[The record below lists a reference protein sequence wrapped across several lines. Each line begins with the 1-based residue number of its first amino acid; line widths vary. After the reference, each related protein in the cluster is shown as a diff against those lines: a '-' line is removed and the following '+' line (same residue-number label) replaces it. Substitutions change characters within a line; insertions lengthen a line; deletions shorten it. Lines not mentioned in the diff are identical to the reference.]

1 MIKLTNIATPWGM
14 EKNIEM
20 IMIHKTNDGQQV
32 LVFDGQKNFP
42 NTCETMPDV
51 ISVKIL
57 LLK

>member
-1 MIKLTNIATPWGM
+1 M